1 MLPSLTDFNL
11 AGSITCAA
19 LCLKVVNDNQIT
31 AVDYPLDNRA
41 LKKSVIP
48 GTDFKVLQTGKAARE
63 ARG

>member
-1 MLPSLTDFNL
+1 LTDFNPT
-11 AGSITCAA
+11 GSITYAA

-31 AVDYPLDNRA
+31 AADYPLDNRA

-48 GTDFKVLQTGKAARE
+48 ETDSKALQIGKAARE